1 MAHRGAVGGL
11 DHLQALGP
19 QRALGQRGLHQFPQ
33 CEVGVY
39 ASEPPRKMQALPP
52 LMASEAAS
60 MVTFGRLSKIVPKTP
75 SRTRICPTLM
85 PRGRP
90 QAGDSAN
97 RVGHGGD
104 LFAALGGGR
113 GGGPCRC
120 TETAHVGGETEARH
134 AGIVLARQPG
144 RLRRQSLPGARRA
157 TGHCRRRRTGTTAP
171 SPLAVRT
178 LYRHPPSE

>member
-33 CEVGVY
+33 CEVGVH
-39 ASEPPRKMQALPP
+39 ASEPPRRMQALPP

-97 RVGHGGD
+97 GSGMAAICSQPSAAVG
-104 LFAALGGGR
+104 AA
-113 GGGPCRC
+113 
-120 TETAHVGGETEARH
+120 AR
-134 AGIVLARQPG
+134 AAAP
-144 RLRRQSLPGARRA
+144 RRPM
-157 TGHCRRRRTGTTAP
+157 
-171 SPLAVRT
+171 
-178 LYRHPPSE
+178 